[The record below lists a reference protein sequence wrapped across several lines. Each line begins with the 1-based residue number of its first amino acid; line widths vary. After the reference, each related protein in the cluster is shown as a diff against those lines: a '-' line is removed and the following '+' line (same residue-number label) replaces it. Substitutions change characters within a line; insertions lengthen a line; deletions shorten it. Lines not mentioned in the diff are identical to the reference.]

1 MEGDGGRV
9 TCTCGTVS
17 LQQMKAVIEASI
29 VYRLLFPVYNQRYS
43 ASSTHSG
50 GGTSSLS
57 RALEELLLVLL
68 GLLPHSLLPPL
79 HLLLRLCVVSQSE
92 YLNKEIAR
100 GGRASQPQYQRVVA
114 SATIVR
120 RGRE

>member
-1 MEGDGGRV
+1 MWDCFLATNESSNRG
-9 TCTCGTVS
+9 
-17 LQQMKAVIEASI
+17 I
-29 VYRLLFPVYNQRYS
+29 YRLMPAVYNQRYS

-50 GGTSSLS
+50 GGTSGLS

-92 YLNKEIAR
+92 YLNKEIAK
-100 GGRASQPQYQRVVA
+100 GGRASQP
-114 SATIVR
+114 
-120 RGRE
+120 